1 MLQKSQLSDIVSAGT
16 FTANGQVFHQA
27 FLGFAMIVFGTE
39 HEQSYITDQGYATH
53 GLALKQLNQTLC
65 DPKCYTRDDV
75 ILSVATLAI
84 LECVVPTGT
93 KNYLSHMIGLERLL
107 ELRDP
112 RSHCAPESCELY
124 KSVRHMILFASLRTG
139 KPSILAR
146 EEWKTILRANCTDEE
161 LQEQDLYDVLADCT
175 ILAAQRDKTSANL
188 ELDPERATHQ
198 QDKLKRRALDLL
210 SHLRAWRKRWDSD
223 ESNSYCETSA
233 ALAGVEPTQKAL
245 VDDSPTTHTIFKFS
259 NESAAVM
266 FMLYNT
272 TLIFVLRILASLSLQ
287 NLDIHSKQQPLL
299 QDAGYSDDLW
309 NYTKHEYLAAEGL
322 AALEVCRCIPYYA
335 IRKSRL
341 DTDCSPVVH
350 WAVTTARATLC
361 GNESTAGRWVMDLLK
376 DKGRE
381 VVAKALWAA

>member
-1 MLQKSQLSDIVSAGT
+1 MSAT
-16 FTANGQVFHQA
+16 NGQIFHQA

-39 HEQSYITDQGYATH
+39 HGQGYITGQGYATH
-53 GLALKQLNQTLC
+53 GLALKQLNQSLS
-65 DPKCYTRDDV
+65 DPNCYARDEV

-93 KNYLSHMIGLERLL
+93 KNYLNHMIGLERLL

-112 RSHCAPESCELY
+112 RSRCSPESCELY

-146 EEWKTILRANCTDEE
+146 EEWKTVLRANCSDEE

-175 ILAAQRDKTSANL
+175 ILAAQLDEMSANL
-188 ELDPERATHQ
+188 ELDLERATHQ
-198 QDKLKRRALDLL
+198 QEKIKRRALILL
-210 SHLRAWRKRWDSD
+210 SHLSAWRKRWDSD
-223 ESNSYCETSA
+223 ERNSYSETSA
-233 ALAGVEPTQKAL
+233 ALAGVEPTQEAL
-245 VDDSPTTHTIFKFS
+245 GDDSPTPHTIFKFS
-259 NESAAVM
+259 NESAALM

-287 NLDIHSKQQPLL
+287 NLDIHSNQQLPL

-309 NYTKHEYLAAEGL
+309 NYTKDEYVAAERL

-335 IRKSRL
+335 VRKSRL
-341 DTDCSPVVH
+341 DTDCSPIVH
-350 WAVTTARATLC
+350 WAVTTAWTTLC
-361 GNESTAGRWVMDLLK
+361 GNESAAGRWMMDLLK

-381 VVAKALWAA
+381 VTVKALWAA